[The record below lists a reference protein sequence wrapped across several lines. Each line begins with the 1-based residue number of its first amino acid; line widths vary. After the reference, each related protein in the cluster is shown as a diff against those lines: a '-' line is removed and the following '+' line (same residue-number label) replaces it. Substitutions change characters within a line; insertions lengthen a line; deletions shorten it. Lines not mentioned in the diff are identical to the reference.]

1 MNSQTEL
8 SNVLFW
14 VQRAGVCIYLNDYES
29 ALNRIER
36 ALDAFNWLQ
45 ISLVYGK

>member
-1 MNSQTEL
+1 MNPIDEL
-8 SNVLFW
+8 DNVRYW
-14 VQRAGVCIYLNDYES
+14 VLRAGVCIYINDYES

-45 ISLVYGK
+45 ISLVYNK